1 MTAAGAVLLPDARD
15 ERAFGG
21 KATQLAV
28 AVAAGLPVPP
38 GVALSAG
45 LVEAVAAGEAGAA
58 AEVRDAAGQLAPPL
72 AVRSSAIGED
82 SAEVSFAGQH
92 TTRLGVPARS
102 VVEAVAAVFASAWTE
117 AALAYRRRLGVEGE
131 PRTGVVIQSLLPAD
145 VAGVLFTRDPVT
157 GSDERVIEASWGLGP
172 AVVNGLVIP
181 DRYRIA
187 RGGAVLERVLGHKD
201 LMIQALPNGETVQR
215 RVSPERAAAAC
226 LDPSQLT
233 ALDQLASACEQ
244 LFGNERDIEFAFAS
258 GTLYLLQCRP
268 LTR

>member
-1 MTAAGAVLLPDARD
+1 MNVTGAVSLPDAHD
-15 ERAFGG
+15 EWAFGG
-21 KATQLAV
+21 KATQLAA

-38 GVALSAG
+38 GIALSAR
-45 LVEAVAAGEAGAA
+45 LVEAVAAGVAGAA
-58 AEVRDAAGQLAPPL
+58 AEVRHAAGTLAAPL
-72 AVRSSAIGED
+72 AVRSSAVGED
-82 SAEVSFAGQH
+82 SAAASFAGQH
-92 TTRLGVPARS
+92 ATRLGVPAHS
-102 VVEAVAAVFASAWTE
+102 VVEAVAAVFASARTD

-131 PRTGVVIQSLLPAD
+131 PQTGAVIQPLLPAD
-145 VAGVLFTRDPVT
+145 VAGVLFTQNPVT

-201 LMIQALPNGETVQR
+201 FAIRALPNGETAQH
-215 RVSPERAAAAC
+215 RVSPERAAGAC
-226 LDPSQLT
+226 LDTSQLT
-233 ALDQLASACEQ
+233 ALEQLASACEQ
-244 LFGNERDIEFAFAS
+244 LFGNERDIEFTFAS